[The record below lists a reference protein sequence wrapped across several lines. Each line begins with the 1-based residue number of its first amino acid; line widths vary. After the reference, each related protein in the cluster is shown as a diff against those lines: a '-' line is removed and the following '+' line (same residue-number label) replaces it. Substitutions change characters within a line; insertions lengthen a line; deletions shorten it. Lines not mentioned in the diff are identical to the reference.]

1 MDRRVRMT
9 KKDRNGN
16 IVALC
21 NPGQKW
27 SPRRTADV
35 IKDINGNKSSY
46 YVMESE
52 RRKYVRVVSG
62 KALQTTTDDTNANNL
77 NNLPSA

>member
-1 MDRRVRMT
+1 MDRQVRMT
-9 KKDRNGN
+9 KKDRAGK

-21 NPGQKW
+21 NPGQPW

-46 YVMESE
+46 YVKQAE
-52 RRKYVRVVSG
+52 RRKYVRVISG
-62 KALQTTTDDTNANNL
+62 TGLVTTNDAANENNL
-77 NNLPSA
+77 DNLPTV

>member
-9 KKDRNGN
+9 KRDAKGK

-21 NPGQKW
+21 NPGQPW
-27 SPRRTADV
+27 SPRKVADI
-35 IKDINGNKSSY
+35 IKDINRNKSSY
-46 YVMESE
+46 YVKESD

-62 KALQTTTDDTNANNL
+62 SVETTTDASSANNL
-77 NNLPSA
+77 QNLPTT